1 MSTVEQVTA
10 TLPAP
15 KARRQSLWRAVL
27 RTSEGKIGIGLGV
40 VHDRAHRHRPASSGP
55 PRTTTS
61 PLPARARR
69 RRTGSAPTPWVATC
83 SAASFTAARTV
94 LLIPL
99 VAVTLS
105 LIIGGSLGLFGA
117 YWGGWPDV
125 VISKVFDVILTL
137 PPLLIVLVI
146 IGGLGSSDTV
156 LIITVALVYAP
167 GMGRVVRG
175 TAQSVIVNPYVLSAQ
190 ARGERDLSIIFREV
204 LPNVTGPTLAEF
216 GLRLTYGILFVA
228 TLSFLG
234 LGVQP
239 PASDWGLDGGGEPR
253 PDHGGA
259 VGHDASGARH
269 HRAGRRA
276 QSQRRRPL
284 QGPRRRRPEP
294 AGRDMS
300 AAPSAAG
307 RDSAGRAPAPRRA
320 SSADGAALVVE
331 DLSVG
336 YHQKDGGV
344 LRVVANV
351 DLKLFPGQ
359 VLGLAGESGCGKST
373 AALAAVGYRHP
384 GGVILSGRSTL
395 GDIELLEMRPSDLR
409 LLWGGQVAYISQN
422 AGMSLNP
429 ALTIAPALRRGAATS
444 RGPARR
450 RGHGARA
457 GAADV
462 RAAARSQGRRCCATR
477 TS

>member
-1 MSTVEQVTA
+1 MSTVETVTA

-15 KARRQSLWRAVL
+15 EARRQSLWRAVL
-27 RTSEGKIGIGLGV
+27 RTTEGKIGIGLGAFMIGLIV
-40 VHDRAHRHRPASSGP
+40 LGQLLGPATDYNVAAPGSG
-55 PRTTTS
+55 S
-61 PLPARARR
+61 
-69 RRTGSAPTPWVATC
+69 
-83 SAASFTAARTV
+83 SAAHWFGTDALGRDVLSRFLAGGGTV

-117 YWGGWPDV
+117 YWGGRPDV

-239 PASDWGLDGGGEPR
+239 PASDWGLMVAENRGLITVAPWGTLLPALGITAL
-253 PDHGGA
+253 A
-259 VGHDASGARH
+259 VA
-269 HRAGRRA
+269 
-276 QSQRRRPL
+276 L
-284 QGPRRRRPEP
+284 NL
-294 AGRDMS
+294 
-300 AAPSAAG
+300 
-307 RDSAGRAPAPRRA
+307 
-320 SSADGAALVVE
+320 SADALSRVLAGD
-331 DLSVG
+331 DLS
-336 YHQKDGGV
+336 
-344 LRVVANV
+344 R
-351 DLKLFPGQ
+351 
-359 VLGLAGESGCGKST
+359 LAM
-373 AALAAVGYRHP
+373 
-384 GGVILSGRSTL
+384 I
-395 GDIELLEMRPSDLR
+395 
-409 LLWGGQVAYISQN
+409 
-422 AGMSLNP
+422 
-429 ALTIAPALRRGAATS
+429 
-444 RGPARR
+444 
-450 RGHGARA
+450 
-457 GAADV
+457 
-462 RAAARSQGRRCCATR
+462 
-477 TS
+477 

>member
-1 MSTVEQVTA
+1 MSTVEQVAA

-15 KARRQSLWRAVL
+15 EARRQSLWRAVL
-27 RTSEGKIGIGLGV
+27 RTTEGKIGIGLGAFMIGLIV
-40 VHDRAHRHRPASSGP
+40 LGQLLGPATDYNVAAPGSG
-55 PRTTTS
+55 S
-61 PLPARARR
+61 
-69 RRTGSAPTPWVATC
+69 
-83 SAASFTAARTV
+83 SAAHWFGTDALGRDVLSRFLDGGGTV

-117 YWGGWPDV
+117 YWGGRPDV

-239 PASDWGLDGGGEPR
+239 PASDWGLMVAENRGLITVAPWGTMLPALGITAL
-253 PDHGGA
+253 A
-259 VGHDASGARH
+259 VA
-269 HRAGRRA
+269 
-276 QSQRRRPL
+276 L
-284 QGPRRRRPEP
+284 NL
-294 AGRDMS
+294 
-300 AAPSAAG
+300 
-307 RDSAGRAPAPRRA
+307 
-320 SSADGAALVVE
+320 SADALSRVLAGD
-331 DLSVG
+331 DLS
-336 YHQKDGGV
+336 
-344 LRVVANV
+344 R
-351 DLKLFPGQ
+351 
-359 VLGLAGESGCGKST
+359 LAM
-373 AALAAVGYRHP
+373 
-384 GGVILSGRSTL
+384 I
-395 GDIELLEMRPSDLR
+395 
-409 LLWGGQVAYISQN
+409 
-422 AGMSLNP
+422 
-429 ALTIAPALRRGAATS
+429 
-444 RGPARR
+444 
-450 RGHGARA
+450 
-457 GAADV
+457 
-462 RAAARSQGRRCCATR
+462 
-477 TS
+477 

>member
-15 KARRQSLWRAVL
+15 EARRQSLWRAVL
-27 RTSEGKIGIGLGV
+27 RTSEGKIGIGLGAFMIGLIV
-40 VHDRAHRHRPASSGP
+40 LGQLLGPATDYNVAAPGSG
-55 PRTTTS
+55 S
-61 PLPARARR
+61 
-69 RRTGSAPTPWVATC
+69 
-83 SAASFTAARTV
+83 SAAHWFGTDALGRDVMSRFLAGGSTV

-117 YWGGWPDV
+117 YWGGRPDV

-146 IGGLGSSDTV
+146 IGGLGSSNTV

-239 PASDWGLDGGGEPR
+239 PASDWGLMVAENRGLITVAPWGTMLPALGITAL
-253 PDHGGA
+253 A
-259 VGHDASGARH
+259 VAFN
-269 HRAGRRA
+269 
-276 QSQRRRPL
+276 L
-284 QGPRRRRPEP
+284 
-294 AGRDMS
+294 
-300 AAPSAAG
+300 
-307 RDSAGRAPAPRRA
+307 
-320 SSADGAALVVE
+320 SADALSRVLAGD
-331 DLSVG
+331 DLS
-336 YHQKDGGV
+336 
-344 LRVVANV
+344 R
-351 DLKLFPGQ
+351 
-359 VLGLAGESGCGKST
+359 LAM
-373 AALAAVGYRHP
+373 
-384 GGVILSGRSTL
+384 I
-395 GDIELLEMRPSDLR
+395 
-409 LLWGGQVAYISQN
+409 
-422 AGMSLNP
+422 
-429 ALTIAPALRRGAATS
+429 
-444 RGPARR
+444 
-450 RGHGARA
+450 
-457 GAADV
+457 
-462 RAAARSQGRRCCATR
+462 
-477 TS
+477 

>member
-10 TLPAP
+10 MLPAP

-27 RTSEGKIGIGLGV
+27 RTSEGKIGIGLGIFMIGLIIIGEV
-40 VHDRAHRHRPASSGP
+40 FGPTTDYNVAAPGSG
-55 PRTTTS
+55 S
-61 PLPARARR
+61 
-69 RRTGSAPTPWVATC
+69 
-83 SAASFTAARTV
+83 SAAHWFGTDALGRDVLSRFLHGGVTV
-94 LLIPL
+94 LMIPL

-117 YWGGWPDV
+117 YWGGRPDV

-239 PASDWGLDGGGEPR
+239 PASDWGLMVAENRGLITVAPWGTMLPALGITAL
-253 PDHGGA
+253 A
-259 VGHDASGARH
+259 VA
-269 HRAGRRA
+269 
-276 QSQRRRPL
+276 L
-284 QGPRRRRPEP
+284 NL
-294 AGRDMS
+294 
-300 AAPSAAG
+300 
-307 RDSAGRAPAPRRA
+307 
-320 SSADGAALVVE
+320 SADALSRVLAGD
-331 DLSVG
+331 DLS
-336 YHQKDGGV
+336 
-344 LRVVANV
+344 R
-351 DLKLFPGQ
+351 
-359 VLGLAGESGCGKST
+359 LAM
-373 AALAAVGYRHP
+373 
-384 GGVILSGRSTL
+384 I
-395 GDIELLEMRPSDLR
+395 
-409 LLWGGQVAYISQN
+409 
-422 AGMSLNP
+422 
-429 ALTIAPALRRGAATS
+429 
-444 RGPARR
+444 
-450 RGHGARA
+450 
-457 GAADV
+457 
-462 RAAARSQGRRCCATR
+462 
-477 TS
+477 

>member
-15 KARRQSLWRAVL
+15 EARRQSLWRAVL
-27 RTSEGKIGIGLGV
+27 RTTEGKIGIGLGV
-40 VHDRAHRHRPASSGP
+40 FMIGLIVLGQLLGPATDYNVAAPGSG
-55 PRTTTS
+55 S
-61 PLPARARR
+61 
-69 RRTGSAPTPWVATC
+69 
-83 SAASFTAARTV
+83 SAAHWFGTDALGRDVLSRFLAGGGTV

-117 YWGGWPDV
+117 YWGGRPDV

-239 PASDWGLDGGGEPR
+239 PASDWGLMVAENRGLITVAPWGTLLPALGITAL
-253 PDHGGA
+253 A
-259 VGHDASGARH
+259 VA
-269 HRAGRRA
+269 
-276 QSQRRRPL
+276 L
-284 QGPRRRRPEP
+284 NL
-294 AGRDMS
+294 
-300 AAPSAAG
+300 
-307 RDSAGRAPAPRRA
+307 
-320 SSADGAALVVE
+320 SADALSRVLAGD
-331 DLSVG
+331 DLS
-336 YHQKDGGV
+336 
-344 LRVVANV
+344 R
-351 DLKLFPGQ
+351 
-359 VLGLAGESGCGKST
+359 LAM
-373 AALAAVGYRHP
+373 
-384 GGVILSGRSTL
+384 I
-395 GDIELLEMRPSDLR
+395 
-409 LLWGGQVAYISQN
+409 
-422 AGMSLNP
+422 
-429 ALTIAPALRRGAATS
+429 
-444 RGPARR
+444 
-450 RGHGARA
+450 
-457 GAADV
+457 
-462 RAAARSQGRRCCATR
+462 
-477 TS
+477 

>member
-27 RTSEGKIGIGLGV
+27 RTSEGKIGIGLGIFMIGLIV
-40 VHDRAHRHRPASSGP
+40 IGEVFGPTTDYNVAAPGSG
-55 PRTTTS
+55 S
-61 PLPARARR
+61 
-69 RRTGSAPTPWVATC
+69 
-83 SAASFTAARTV
+83 SAAHWFGTDALGRDVLSRFLHGGVTV

-117 YWGGWPDV
+117 YWGGRPDV

-239 PASDWGLDGGGEPR
+239 PASDWGLMVAENRGLITVAPWGTMLPALGITAL
-253 PDHGGA
+253 A
-259 VGHDASGARH
+259 VA
-269 HRAGRRA
+269 
-276 QSQRRRPL
+276 L
-284 QGPRRRRPEP
+284 NL
-294 AGRDMS
+294 
-300 AAPSAAG
+300 
-307 RDSAGRAPAPRRA
+307 
-320 SSADGAALVVE
+320 SADALSRVLAGD
-331 DLSVG
+331 DLS
-336 YHQKDGGV
+336 
-344 LRVVANV
+344 R
-351 DLKLFPGQ
+351 
-359 VLGLAGESGCGKST
+359 LAM
-373 AALAAVGYRHP
+373 
-384 GGVILSGRSTL
+384 I
-395 GDIELLEMRPSDLR
+395 
-409 LLWGGQVAYISQN
+409 
-422 AGMSLNP
+422 
-429 ALTIAPALRRGAATS
+429 
-444 RGPARR
+444 
-450 RGHGARA
+450 
-457 GAADV
+457 
-462 RAAARSQGRRCCATR
+462 
-477 TS
+477 